1 MASSHKPG
9 TPAPKSGQYKPV
21 GPRGGN
27 AGSTEITAIQGKPL
41 PPSDKPGQAWQLVDP
56 TKHKG

>member
-1 MASSHKPG
+1 MASNVKPG
-9 TPAPKSGQYKPV
+9 TPAPKSGQYVQV

-27 AGSTEITAIQGKPL
+27 AGGTEITAVKGKPM
-41 PPSDKPGQAWQLVDP
+41 PPTTGPNKQWHLVDP